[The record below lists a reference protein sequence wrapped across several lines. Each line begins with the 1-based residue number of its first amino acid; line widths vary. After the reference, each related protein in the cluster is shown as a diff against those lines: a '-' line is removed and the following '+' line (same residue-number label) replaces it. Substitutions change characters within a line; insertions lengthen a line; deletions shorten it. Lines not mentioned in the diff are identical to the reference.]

1 MYNLYIDDSII
12 SVPNQEDLN
21 AVLAYMK
28 ISNLGIT
35 VEGTLEDILGVNIDK
50 RKDDSIHLT

>member
-12 SVPNQEDLN
+12 SVPNQEDLD

-28 ISNLGIT
+28 KSNLGIT
-35 VEGTLEDILGVNIDK
+35 VEGTLEDFLGVNIDK